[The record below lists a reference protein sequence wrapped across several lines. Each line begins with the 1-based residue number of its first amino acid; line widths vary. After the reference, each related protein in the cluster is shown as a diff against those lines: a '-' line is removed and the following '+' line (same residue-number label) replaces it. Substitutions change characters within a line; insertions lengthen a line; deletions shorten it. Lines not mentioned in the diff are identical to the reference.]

1 MTMLLLCL
9 ACIATVIVNS
19 QLYRSMDRMQRQR
32 VGSKSQQ
39 RSRNK

>member
-9 ACIATVIVNS
+9 ACIATVVVNS
-19 QLYRSMDRMQRQR
+19 QLHRSMDRMQRQR
-32 VGSKSQQ
+32 VSAKSQR